1 MGRPPAVAIIE
12 VRIKHL
18 DQLFNVIDPAPFHD
32 KALDPDAAAFIIDAA
47 EEASQ
52 HAALALTVHLD
63 AGTAATEHVP
73 EAVRNFFA
81 WRADRTAHELRQ
93 LRSRGRRSLMVGL
106 VFLAACLLL
115 GQLVQRT
122 WPTGPL
128 AGFFQEGLII
138 VGWVALWRPLD
149 ALLYEW
155 WPIRRRERLLRRL
168 ARAEVEVR
176 IGPGPR

>member
-1 MGRPPAVAIIE
+1 MTHAPAVATIE

-32 KALDPDAAAFIIDAA
+32 KALDPDAAAFIIDDA
-47 EEASQ
+47 EEASP

-63 AGTAATEHVP
+63 AGTEAVEYVP
-73 EAVRNFFA
+73 EAIRNFFA

-93 LRSRGRRSLMVGL
+93 LRTRGRRSLLVGL
-106 VFLAACLLL
+106 VFLALCLVL
-115 GQLVQRT
+115 GQLVHRA
-122 WPTGPL
+122 WPTGPV
-128 AGFFQEGLII
+128 AGYFQEGLTI

-155 WPIRRRERLLRRL
+155 WPIRRREQLLRRL
-168 ARAEVEVR
+168 ARAEVDVR